1 MTIVNAL
8 TGAPGTGTAGLV
20 RSTTGKT
27 VPAQT
32 AEKRETRT
40 KNRGVLK

>member
-8 TGAPGTGTAGLV
+8 TGAPGTGIAGLV
-20 RSTTGKT
+20 RSTTERT

-32 AEKRETRT
+32 AEKPENEN
-40 KNRGVLK
+40 KK